1 MSVRPTNRVG
11 RTFGVLASIGLFAL
25 ISVVAGVVVAG
36 IALPLIGTAG
46 VASRNAV
53 ENFQSLP
60 AELDAPPLPQ
70 QSVVLASDGSRLATL
85 FFQNRIEVPISKI
98 APVMQKAIVAIED
111 SRFYEHG
118 GIDVRGT
125 MRAVVSNSGGSKVQG
140 GSTLTQQ
147 YVKNVL
153 VTSARTGQEAKEAK
167 SRTIARKLKEL
178 RYALVLEG
186 ELSKGQIL
194 ERYLNIAYFG
204 AGSYGVEAAARRY
217 FSTTA
222 AALTL
227 PQAATLAGLVQQP
240 VGYDPLRN
248 PRGAQLR
255 RDTVL
260 RRMVD
265 TGAITSAQ
273 AKAAMSKSVSSYL
286 KPSKLPPNGC
296 TTSGSPFFCD
306 YVLRIM
312 RSDPAFGGTPEARDS
327 LLRSGGLVIKTT
339 LDPIAQ
345 RDAQATVSKYIP
357 NNDPSGKATAI
368 SLVRPSDGAIL
379 AMAQNRTWGT
389 SGQGRTT
396 YNYNVNQG
404 FGGTI
409 GMQAGSTFKVFTLA
423 AALEL
428 GVNVNEP
435 IDSPQEGL
443 FENLKGCGAQ
453 SNVTFPPYRARN
465 STGSGTFDMHTGTAY
480 SVNTYFLALEQRT
493 GLCRPNEIA
502 DQMGVTRATGNP
514 LRTVPSQVLGTNEI
528 SPLAMAGAYAGF
540 ANHGLF
546 CKPIAILSVTD
557 RNGTALP
564 VPNTPCKQVVAR
576 GVADAVA
583 SLLTG
588 VIDGD
593 IPGRTGEAMSLG
605 RPAAGKT
612 GTTNESAA
620 VWFAGFTPDI
630 AAVVWVGDPRGGFG
644 HPLKDIT
651 INGNYFGQ
659 VFGSSLPG
667 PIWRD
672 TLLAYLAG
680 RPALAFDLQPVQD
693 LTSAPLWSIDGGG
706 PTLSV
711 SPTPSISATPV
722 TTVTASPS
730 GSSSTTRPPSS
741 SSSTT
746 SEPPPS
752 SSTTTTAPP
761 PTSSTTTT
769 APPPTSASPGA

>member
-1 MSVRPTNRVG
+1 MSVRLSNRVG
-11 RTFGVLASIGLFAL
+11 RTLGVLASIGLFAL

-98 APVMQKAIVAIED
+98 APVMQQAIVAIED

-153 VTSARTGQEAKEAK
+153 VTSARTGQEAKDAK

-178 RYALVLEG
+178 RYALVLES

-265 TGAITSAQ
+265 TGAITLAQ

-306 YVLRIM
+306 YVLRVM

-453 SNVTFPPYRARN
+453 SNATFPPYRARN

-557 RNGTALP
+557 RKGTALP

-711 SPTPSISATPV
+711 SPTPSISATP

-730 GSSSTTRPPSS
+730 GSSSTT
-741 SSSTT
+741 T

-752 SSTTTTAPP
+752 S
-761 PTSSTTTT
+761 SSTTTT

>member
-1 MSVRPTNRVG
+1 MSVRLSNRVG
-11 RTFGVLASIGLFAL
+11 RTLGVLASIGLFAL

-153 VTSARTGQEAKEAK
+153 VTSARTGQEAKDAK

-178 RYALVLEG
+178 RYALVLES

-265 TGAITSAQ
+265 TGAITLAQ

-306 YVLRIM
+306 YVLRVM

-453 SNVTFPPYRARN
+453 SNATFPPYRARN

-557 RNGTALP
+557 RKGTALP

-711 SPTPSISATPV
+711 SPTPSISATP

-730 GSSSTTRPPSS
+730 GSSSTT
-741 SSSTT
+741 T

-752 SSTTTTAPP
+752 S
-761 PTSSTTTT
+761 SSTTTT